1 MKAITYNELLE
12 KTKEDHTYLTHN
24 RSKFKRK
31 FNYMLE
37 PMTIAYDENNDVCVD
52 KINRCPLLKAV
63 VLNLLNLW
71 STEDHLQLPKDE
83 HLISFIQST
92 NYDIT
97 KFSDRRKIAL
107 IWNYMITCLQ
117 EVYNFNDL
125 KQYSYFYDKTNSRD
139 NMKKYWIR
147 LNKSYAKLII
157 RSYDINNDCITGGRA
172 FKKIEDTCKKYGINL
187 ESFANNNY
195 EYCSWFQQT
204 QMPSIGPHLFNGFKN
219 KVLEHCYHIDINS
232 AYAYNLIKQYP
243 ELKPVFDDL
252 YQQKLKAKLQHTNKE
267 NTTKLSIDAGI
278 GYMQSAYCDYKYV
291 KLAYYAIKG
300 TIMQVNDMVDL
311 LKSKNV
317 KVIATNVDGIWF
329 QYNGNIDDLQLDLS
343 DTEFGKFKLDH
354 INCKLRYLNDG
365 NYEYIENG
373 VNNCVFRGVPKS
385 VSNWI
390 TFDSIKS
397 LKDLSDYTV
406 VFELTKD
413 GLKTKIGE
421 KAKQYYQQ
429 LEEFLSERL
438 SILKEM

>member
-52 KINRCPLLKAV
+52 KMNRCPLLKAV

-172 FKKIEDTCKKYGINL
+172 FKKIEDTCKKYGIKL

-329 QYNGNIDDLQLDLS
+329 QYDGNIDDLQLDLS

-365 NYEYIENG
+365 NYEYVENG